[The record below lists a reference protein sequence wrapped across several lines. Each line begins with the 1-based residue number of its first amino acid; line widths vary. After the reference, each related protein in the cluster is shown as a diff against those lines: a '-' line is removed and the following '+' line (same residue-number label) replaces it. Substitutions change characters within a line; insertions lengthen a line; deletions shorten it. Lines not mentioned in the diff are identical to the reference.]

1 MACVSERAGKG
12 SCTRHDSCSNNRR
25 NDDWTWPKQA
35 GRLMMRGNSKLWR
48 GALIV
53 CVAVS
58 LLFSS
63 GCAVFLVGARRG
75 KRGRETPDEKDGFHS
90 HCVALDTLG
99 RMRDLPGDGGGYREP
114 RSGNQEDCS

>member
-48 GALIV
+48 GAVIGCAAL
-53 CVAVS
+53 S
-58 LLFSS
+58 LLFSA
-63 GCAVFLVGARRG
+63 GCALFLGAAG
-75 KRGRETPDEKDGFHS
+75 G
-90 HCVALDTLG
+90 A
-99 RMRDLPGDGGGYREP
+99 GGYLIRKGEEGDAP
-114 RSGNQEDCS
+114 SKKETSKPAKGASLRNEVDLKAAFAPQGEAGSR